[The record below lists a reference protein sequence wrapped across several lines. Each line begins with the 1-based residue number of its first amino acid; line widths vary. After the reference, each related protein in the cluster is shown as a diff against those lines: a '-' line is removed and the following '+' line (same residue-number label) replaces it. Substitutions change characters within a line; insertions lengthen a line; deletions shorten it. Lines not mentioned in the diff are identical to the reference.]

1 MTDRRV
7 AYGWSDHWAGL
18 SGGARCGRV
27 VSEHR
32 GFFDLVGADGEL
44 LATVSGRLLHE
55 ADDARDL
62 PAVGDWVLHSELDDE
77 GRVRVDAVLP
87 RRTAV
92 VRRAAGL
99 DAEPQV
105 VAANVDVVLIVSS
118 LDRDLNPRRL
128 ERYLAVVGASRAR
141 PVIVLTKLDR
151 CDDPEP
157 MLAAVRRVASD
168 VEVLLTS
175 NLTGAGL
182 DDVAR
187 LAPVGTTVALLGSSG
202 VGKSTMVNALVGD
215 DVLDTG
221 DIRADGKGR
230 HTTTRRELIP
240 IPGGGVLLDTPGMR
254 ELQLWDEASLGD
266 AFPEIDEAAA
276 SCRFADCE
284 HRSEPGCAVRAAVE
298 AGEISAVRFASWQ
311 RLHDELTALAEEQE
325 LRRRRRRR

>member
-1 MTDRRV
+1 MSDLRA
-7 AYGWSDHWAGL
+7 AYGWSDHWADL
-18 SGGARCGRV
+18 AAGARCGRV

-32 GFFDLVGADGEL
+32 GFFDLVGVDGEL

-55 ADDARDL
+55 AEDARDL

-77 GRVRVDAVLP
+77 GRVRVDTVLP

-128 ERYLAVVGASRAR
+128 ERYLAVVGASGAR

-151 CDDPEP
+151 CDDPGP
-157 MLAAVRRVASD
+157 MLAEVRRVAGD

-175 NLTGAGL
+175 NVTRAGL

-187 LAPVGTTVALLGSSG
+187 LASDGTTVALLGSSG
-202 VGKSTMVNALVGD
+202 VGKSTMVNVLAGD
-215 DVLDTG
+215 EVLDTG
-221 DIRADGKGR
+221 EIRADGKGR

-254 ELQLWDEASLGD
+254 ELQLWDETSLAD

-298 AGEISAVRFASWQ
+298 GGEVSAVRFASWQ
-311 RLHDELTALAEEQE
+311 RLRGELVELAEEQE